1 MPPSLGTSRSQCI
14 TMDLEDSRHRS
25 ISQTSL
31 HSSYQAHERQSD
43 ISRLRSPP
51 QLRRPYQSLNETS
64 ALLRSPGP
72 LESMLKTTT
81 ETGDIGIFSIKPPTP
96 SVGHRH
102 PRRPR
107 PEVRVQKRPSRS
119 HPKGFHDDPAR
130 DDRKSLPSYRDTTSE
145 IISLYGSS
153 AHPSL
158 SRSLS
163 PSSEDGYRS
172 HSLTTCSSR
181 RIPSFKSSGTF
192 QSLPSTSGLQRPRSP
207 YPYPTRLRRPGVR
220 PASPAVSDNGVIDY
234 SRMVG
239 IDRVSQVC
247 LLVSPSSGHY
257 LTMATA
263 YCLLV
268 S

>member
-14 TMDLEDSRHRS
+14 AMDLEDSRHRS

-31 HSSYQAHERQSD
+31 HSSYQAHERLSD
-43 ISRLRSPP
+43 ISRLRPP
-51 QLRRPYQSLNETS
+51 SQLRRPYQSLNETS

-81 ETGDIGIFSIKPPTP
+81 ETGDIGIFSIKPSTP
-96 SVGHRH
+96 SIGHRH

-119 HPKGFHDDPAR
+119 HPKGFQDGPGR

-163 PSSEDGYRS
+163 PSSEDGYHS

-207 YPYPTRLRRPGVR
+207 FPYPTRLRRPGVR
-220 PASPAVSDNGVIDY
+220 PASPAMSDNGVIDY

-247 LLVSPSSGHY
+247 LPSISFFCSVSHW
-257 LTMATA
+257 ATA